1 MANAHLGIGR
11 LQDLCNAAY
20 EEWFGG
26 VGGAE
31 PGPFGSVH
39 GLLDARKQGVFCG
52 EPDTGVAVDSAL
64 RSVGSDLG
72 EIARMGRYF
81 FHPLTCDGEMEDEV
95 GVEVDDT
102 DLRREAMRAVLELQA
117 EFGGDDE
124 NGIVL
129 GFRVV
134 NELGRTVLELP
145 SRTMAY
151 SSH

>member
-1 MANAHLGIGR
+1 
-11 LQDLCNAAY
+11 
-20 EEWFGG
+20 
-26 VGGAE
+26 
-31 PGPFGSVH
+31 
-39 GLLDARKQGVFCG
+39 
-52 EPDTGVAVDSAL
+52 
-64 RSVGSDLG
+64 
-72 EIARMGRYF
+72 MGRYF

-102 DLRREAMRAVLELQA
+102 DLRREAMQAVLELQA
-117 EFGGDDE
+117 EFGADDE

-145 SRTMAY
+145 LRTMAY